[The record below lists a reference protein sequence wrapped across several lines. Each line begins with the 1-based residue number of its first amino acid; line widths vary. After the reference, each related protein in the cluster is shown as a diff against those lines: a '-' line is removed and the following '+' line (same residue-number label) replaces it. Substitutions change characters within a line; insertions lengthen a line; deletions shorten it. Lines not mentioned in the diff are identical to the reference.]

1 MDARESARRFLGHG
15 GADHRGRTLA
25 AILAW
30 PDARL
35 EAEHDFIQWLFPLET
50 ASPVN
55 PEAPVPT
62 RADFTALADDP
73 AVLDGAR
80 AAYARMLAFY
90 GLRRDG
96 AGRVVRDEPWR
107 GGVWA
112 DAATHNDR
120 RLTRMLHSLA
130 LLGLREEA
138 AALLAAL
145 EALMAECRGARGAE
159 PLAHWRRALRA

>member
-15 GADHRGRTLA
+15 GTDHRGRTLA

-50 ASPVN
+50 PSPVN

-62 RADFTALADDP
+62 RADFAALAADP

-80 AAYARMLAFY
+80 AAYARMLSFY

-96 AGRVVRDEPWR
+96 DGRVVRDEPWR

-120 RLTRMLHSLA
+120 RLTRMLHALA

-138 AALLAAL
+138 DALLAAL

-159 PLAHWRRALRA
+159 PLAHWRRALRV